1 MSEKRV
7 VITGLGMINAIGDT
21 VDESWNNCINGV
33 CGIKEVRSVNTAE
46 CYAHMGAEA
55 SEHFEVDAGEDADK
69 MDRVSLLCVKAVK
82 EALSDSKIDMSKED
96 ADRIRKMIEDFEE

>member
-21 VDESWNNCINGV
+21 VEESWNNCINGV
-33 CGIKEVRSVNTAE
+33 CGIKEVKSIDTTG

-55 SEHFEVDAGEDADK
+55 SPHFDVDAGEDADK
-69 MDRVSLLCVKAVK
+69 MDRVSLL
-82 EALSDSKIDMSKED
+82 
-96 ADRIRKMIEDFEE
+96 